1 MAAWG
6 RGRQELLFVIYLFK
20 KTYAW
25 LLLYV
30 PVQRSEDLPRPQSPN
45 DNDNVLEIFDLRR
58 RPDGF
63 SCCTSPRPRM

>member
-30 PVQRSEDLPRPQSPN
+30 PVQRSEDLTRPQSPN
-45 DNDNVLEIFDLRR
+45 DTIMSSRSLI
-58 RPDGF
+58 
-63 SCCTSPRPRM
+63 

>member
-6 RGRQELLFVIYLFK
+6 RGRQELLFVIYLLK

-30 PVQRSEDLPRPQSPN
+30 PVQRSEDLTRPQSPN
-45 DNDNVLEIFDLRR
+45 DTIMSSRSLI
-58 RPDGF
+58 
-63 SCCTSPRPRM
+63 